1 MGLEYLVTGSDYL
14 LLAAV
19 TTSGVM
25 LTAVLLDDKSLRV
38 DDLDKVMWV
47 LLRRDSST
55 QVSII
60 KGTAK
65 AATYAKHRLHV
76 S

>member
-1 MGLEYLVTGSDYL
+1 MELEYLVSGPNYL

-19 TTSGVM
+19 ATSGV
-25 LTAVLLDDKSLRV
+25 LLAAALLDDKSLRI
-38 DDLDKVMWV
+38 DDLDKVVWV
-47 LLRRDSST
+47 LLGRDSSAR
-55 QVSII
+55 VSII

-65 AATYAKHRLHV
+65 AVTYAKHRLHV